1 MQILVLMV
9 VPKAELNAVLTILI
23 RPVTVVWISKLQLQ
37 QTIGNIL

>member
-9 VPKAELNAVLTILI
+9 VQAELNAVLTILI
-23 RPVTVVWISKLQLQ
+23 HPVNVVWISKLQ